1 MAKPRNSPRHSKNE
15 CSLPSH
21 SDATWVCTKVL
32 VRYED
37 LRDFLSVTLG
47 EWDTNFL
54 SQVQNLVYVLLPIG
68 VLWSQVKR
76 LEDVDDNDSRNVFVP
91 GKIACEKYARVI
103 RGNLRV
109 HSRASLAMG
118 LIGQRRWI
126 LSHTRLVQ

>member
-47 EWDTNFL
+47 EWDTNVL
-54 SQVQNLVYVLLPIG
+54 SQVRNLVYVLLYIG
-68 VLWSQVKR
+68 VLWSQAKR
-76 LEDVDDNDSRNVFVP
+76 LEDVDDSVSVP
-91 GKIACEKYARVI
+91 GKIVCEKYAGVL

-109 HSRASLAMG
+109 HSRAPLAMG
-118 LIGQRRWI
+118 LIGQRRWT